1 MADQPRDVRKIF
13 REGTL
18 IDEALRK
25 GARLALEA
33 HKRAGLP
40 LVIWRDGKTQW
51 VSPEEFEKILNASP
65 AS

>member
-1 MADQPRDVRKIF
+1 MPRTRDIQQIF

-25 GARLALEA
+25 RARLALEA

-51 VSPEEFEKILNASP
+51 VSPEEFEKNLNASAAP
-65 AS
+65 

>member
-1 MADQPRDVRKIF
+1 MPRTRDIQQIF

-18 IDEALRK
+18 IDEALRE

-33 HKRAGLP
+33 HKRAGSP

-51 VSPEEFEKILNASP
+51 VSPEEFEKNLNASAAP
-65 AS
+65 